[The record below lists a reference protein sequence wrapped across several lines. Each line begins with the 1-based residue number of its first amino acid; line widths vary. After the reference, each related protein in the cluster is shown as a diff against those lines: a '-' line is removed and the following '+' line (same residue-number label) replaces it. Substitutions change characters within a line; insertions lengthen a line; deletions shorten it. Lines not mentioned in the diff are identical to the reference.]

1 MTNIVSEAG
10 APAGK
15 EKSCGMPISYKII
28 GDSCLDLT
36 EEMKKDSR
44 FQMIPL
50 TLQVGNVRVLDDASF
65 NQEDFLAKVK
75 ACPECPKTACP
86 SPEAFKEAYEAADAD
101 AVFVVTLSRH
111 LSGSYNSAV
120 LAKRLYEDEQAE
132 KGRQGKRIAV
142 IDSLSASSGQLNI
155 ALYIQTLCREGLSFE
170 EIVFRAEAYRD
181 RMHTYFV
188 LESLDTLKKNGRL
201 SGLQAFFATALNIK
215 PVMGADSGVIIKL
228 DQARGTLKGLQ
239 RMCDIAVKEAGD
251 TLGKRAVI
259 CHVNNKK
266 RAEYVRE
273 QLEKRAKFK
282 EILITSAAGVATV
295 YANDGGIVL
304 AVG

>member
-1 MTNIVSEAG
+1 M
-10 APAGK
+10 K
-15 EKSCGMPISYKII
+15 YKII

-36 EEMKKDSR
+36 EEMKRDSR

-50 TLQVGNVRVLDDASF
+50 TLQLGSLHVLDDASF
-65 NQEDFLAKVK
+65 DQKAFLEKVK
-75 ACPECPKTACP
+75 ASPECPQTACP
-86 SPEAFKEAYEAADAD
+86 SPEAFKEAYESADAD
-101 AVFVVTLSRH
+101 AVFVITISRH

-120 LAKRLYEDEQAE
+120 LAKRLYEDEQEE
-132 KGRQGKRIAV
+132 KGRKGKQIAV

-155 ALYIQTLCREGLSFE
+155 ALYIQALCGEEIPFE
-170 EIVFRAEAYRD
+170 EVVSLAEAYRD

-188 LESLDTLKKNGRL
+188 LESLDTLRKNGRL
-201 SGLQAFFATALNIK
+201 TGLQAFFATALNIK
-215 PVMGADSGVIIKL
+215 PVMGAASGTIIKL
-228 DQARGTLKGLQ
+228 DQARGIMKGLQ
-239 RMCDIAVKEAGD
+239 RMCDIAVSEAGD
-251 TLGKRAVI
+251 PLGKRAVI

-273 QLEKRAKFK
+273 QLEKRANFK